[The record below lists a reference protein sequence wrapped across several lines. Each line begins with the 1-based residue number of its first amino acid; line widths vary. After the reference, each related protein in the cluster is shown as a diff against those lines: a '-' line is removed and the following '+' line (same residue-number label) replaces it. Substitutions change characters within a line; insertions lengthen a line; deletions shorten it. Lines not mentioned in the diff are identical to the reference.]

1 MEIDNW
7 PVKQAM
13 KLSSVM
19 LITMLSMVQM
29 LTAEEAVAQLLKK
42 EVYLRLKGDNAW
54 TAIQRLEKQSV
65 RFAYHAEEL
74 GLGRIQ
80 VADRMF
86 QGAAVEEILQYV
98 FHQTDVVYKEANGFI
113 ILNKRQQPRRIVG
126 RVTDADGVPLSDAT
140 VRDVASNRS
149 AVTDQNGNFSLAL
162 PPGEYTIEVSHLAFQ
177 AKRQAVVLEAGKD
190 LTFDVLLEAKVGEI
204 SEVVVTALGIKRE
217 EKALG
222 YSATVVQGADL
233 TKALSNNWMDALS
246 GKVAG
251 VNLLRSNAGPVGGT
265 KIILRG
271 ENNLTGE
278 NEALIVVDGVVIN
291 SGSGRRSGETGAVY
305 GTGSDNMP
313 VDYGSSMDDINPEDI
328 ESVTVLKGPGAA
340 ALYGQR
346 AGNGAIIIT
355 TKAGSKKGKG
365 IGITVNSNVAFE
377 SVNRWPDLQYEYGQG
392 LNGQA
397 TYLFGSGSGTSSAYG
412 PKFDGQYFYQFD
424 PVTQTTGT
432 EPTLWRPYDNI
443 TDFFETGKTYT
454 NTVTIDGGSD
464 NTTAR
469 FSATNVN
476 NTWITPNTGY
486 KRNTVALSVNS
497 KITDKLTISSKVNY
511 GNRWSDNLPGAG
523 YGNQSIMYWFIFW
536 QPSADLNW
544 LKNYWVN
551 GQEDQKIMYPFSTY
565 PENPYAVSYEFINSN
580 NRHTVT
586 GNAQA
591 TYQFTKEFSAQV
603 RATIDLATESRF
615 QDRPWDS
622 GSALS
627 EGSHRTQD
635 IFSKE
640 TNADF
645 LLRYAKQI
653 NTDYDFSATLG
664 GATMQNNYRIARLTT
679 DGLEFPGVFNHNN
692 NKYGT
697 ETEQGIEN
705 MEVNSFYYL
714 LTGGYKN
721 FLFLDAT
728 GRWDWTSTLASPQY
742 PNKKK
747 DFFYPSVNASFV
759 LSEVAN
765 LPAFISF
772 AKFRASF
779 AEVGSGVQKPY
790 RTEFY
795 YSSPNSLLGGSL
807 ANPTSLSNPLIEPL
821 RTRSI
826 EVGTDIRMFNSR
838 VNLDVALYSGNSFN
852 QHLYRI
858 VDAASGARDRLTN
871 IGEVSNQGIEIA
883 VNTQQIVNKD
893 GFNWSS
899 TITFTSNRN
908 RIEQL
913 ADSSIVLQQRSIG
926 ASQIVGKVGGS
937 MGDLYGIGYQ
947 RSPDGQVIYDP
958 ETGFALLTSDV
969 VYLGNTIP
977 KGRASFGNTFSYK
990 GLRLDVL
997 FDTQWGA
1004 VGHSQTNH
1012 KMSEQGKLAQ
1022 TLPGRYSGIIGNG
1035 VIQNPDGTFRKN
1047 DVIATDIDNYYRS
1060 HWGSNQGE
1068 GNTFPT
1074 DFIKFREARLD
1085 YTLNSKLTSRLR
1097 LQRATIGLYGRN
1109 LFIWTK
1115 WPIFDPEFGTLD
1127 GSDIVKGFEIA
1138 QFPSTRSYGVNLV
1151 VGF

>member
-1 MEIDNW
+1 MRI
-7 PVKQAM
+7 
-13 KLSSVM
+13 SSI
-19 LITMLSMVQM
+19 LLLGTLLTVQVIF
-29 LTAEEAVAQLLKK
+29 AEHVRAQVLQQQVHLQ
-42 EVYLRLKGDNAW
+42 LRGDNAW
-54 TAIQRLEKQSV
+54 TAIQKLEKQ
-65 RFAYHAEEL
+65 RIKFAYHAGGL
-74 GLGRIQ
+74 GLEALAVSDHAFEGATVAQ
-80 VADRMF
+80 VLGHLF
-86 QGAAVEEILQYV
+86 QRS
-98 FHQTDVVYKEANGFI
+98 DVAFSESNGFI
-113 ILNKRQQPRRIVG
+113 VLAKRQQPG
-126 RVTDADGVPLSDAT
+126 RVTGVVADANGLPLSDAT
-140 VRDVASNRS
+140 VRAKEINRS
-149 AVTDQNGNFSLAL
+149 AVTDHNGKFTLSLE
-162 PPGEYTIEVSHLAFQ
+162 PGTHTIEVRHLAFQ
-177 AKRQAVVLEAGKD
+177 TREQQVTVLPGQQLVVNVTLAERQDE
-190 LTFDVLLEAKVGEI
+190 LT
-204 SEVVVTALGIKRE
+204 EVVVTALGIKRD

-222 YSATVVQGADL
+222 YAATVVKGEQL
-233 TKALSNNWMDALS
+233 TEAISNNWMDALS

-251 VNLLRSNAGPVGGT
+251 LNLLRSNAGPVGGT

-313 VDYGSSMDDINPEDI
+313 VDYGSNMDDLNPEDI

-346 AGNGAIIIT
+346 AANGAIIIT
-355 TKAGSKKGKG
+355 TKAGAKRGKG
-365 IGITVNSNVAFE
+365 IGITVNSNAAFE
-377 SVNRWPDLQYEYGQG
+377 NVNRWPDMQYEYGQG

-424 PVTQTTGT
+424 PVTQTRGA

-443 TDFFETGKTYT
+443 TDFFETGRTLT
-454 NTVTIDGGSD
+454 NTLTIDGGSD

-469 FSATNVN
+469 FSATNVD

-486 KRNTVALSVNS
+486 KRNTVAISVNS

-511 GNRWSDNLPGAG
+511 GNRRSDNLPGAG
-523 YGNQSIMYWFIFW
+523 YGNQSLMYWFIFW
-536 QPSADLNW
+536 QPSADVNW
-544 LKNYWVN
+544 LRNYWVN
-551 GQEDQKIMYPFSTY
+551 GAENKEIMYPYSTY
-565 PENPYAVSYEFINSN
+565 PENPYAVSYEFINAN

-591 TYQFTKEFSAQV
+591 SYQFTKAFSAQV
-603 RATIDLATESRF
+603 RASIDLATEDRF
-615 QDRPWDS
+615 QNRPWDS
-622 GSALS
+622 GSKLA

-645 LLRYAKQI
+645 LLRYAKQF
-653 NTDYDFSATLG
+653 NVDFDFSATAG
-664 GATMQNNYRIARLTT
+664 GATMQNNYRITRLTS

-692 NKYGT
+692 SKYGVKN
-697 ETEQGIEN
+697 EQGIQN

-714 LTGGYKN
+714 LTGGYRE
-721 FLFLDAT
+721 FLYLDVT
-728 GRWDWTSTLASPQY
+728 GRIDWTSTLASPQY

-747 DFFYPSVNASFV
+747 GFFYPSVNASFV
-759 LSEVAN
+759 FSEVVR
-765 LPAFISF
+765 LPSFVSF
-772 AKFRASF
+772 AKLRASF
-779 AEVGSGVQKPY
+779 AEVGSGVQEPY
-790 RTEFY
+790 KTEFY
-795 YSSPNSLLGGSL
+795 YSSPNSLIGGSL

-826 EVGTDIRMFNSR
+826 EFGTDIRLFRNR
-838 VNLDVALYSGNSFN
+838 INLDVAVYQGNSFN

-858 VDAASGARDRLTN
+858 VDAASGARNRLTN
-871 IGEVSNQGIEIA
+871 IGEVSNRGVEVA
-883 VNTQQIVNKD
+883 VDAKPIVKEG
-893 GFNWSS
+893 GFNWS
-899 TITFTSNRN
+899 TMVTFTSNRN
-908 RIEQL
+908 RIEEL

-926 ASQIVGKVGGS
+926 AGQIVGKVGGS

-947 RSPDGQVIYDP
+947 RSPDGQVVYDA

-969 VYLGNTIP
+969 IYLGNTIP
-977 KGRASFGNTFSYK
+977 KGRASFGNTFTYR
-990 GLRLDVL
+990 GFQLNLL

-1012 KMSEQGKLAQ
+1012 KMSEQGKLSQ
-1022 TLPGRYSGIIGNG
+1022 TVPGRYSGIIGNG
-1035 VIQNPDGTFRKN
+1035 VIQNPDGTYRKN

-1074 DFIKFREARLD
+1074 DFIKFREARFD
-1085 YTLNSKLTSRLR
+1085 YTLPYKLVSRWGI
-1097 LQRATIGLYGRN
+1097 QRATLGVYGRD

-1127 GSDIVKGFEIA
+1127 GSDIVKGFEVA
-1138 QFPSTRSYGVNLV
+1138 QFPSTRSYGANLIV
-1151 VGF
+1151 TF